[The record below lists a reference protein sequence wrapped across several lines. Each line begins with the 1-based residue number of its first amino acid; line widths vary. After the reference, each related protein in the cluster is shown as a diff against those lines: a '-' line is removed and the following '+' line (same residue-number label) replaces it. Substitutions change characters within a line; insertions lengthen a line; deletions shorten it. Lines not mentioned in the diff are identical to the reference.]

1 MPIFTSSSLEAS
13 DMTDANDTGD
23 AAGTGVEVPEE
34 VVAAARV
41 GADSA
46 QADAGRPAWVDAYTW
61 QALWK
66 VVAVALTTAALLVI
80 AWRVQHLL
88 RVLALSV
95 FFALAIIPAVK
106 YIHERWGWKRGA
118 AVGAIYAATLVF
130 LVLMVVVL
138 IPGIANFAGE
148 VSANGDTWVNS
159 ANSWAQD
166 TFGTTL
172 IDEGSGSTAASDAD
186 SALAGW
192 ADNIL
197 GFASSGIGLI
207 FDLATM
213 ALFTFYF
220 AADAPRIQRA
230 LLSRMPPHRQQV
242 AGWVWDTA
250 ITQTGGY
257 FYSRM
262 LLVVI
267 NGGLFFVAM
276 LLVGMPLVYA
286 LPLSVFE
293 GFVAEFIPAIG
304 TYLGAAVPIL
314 ISLVVAGLGAAV
326 ILLVWVL
333 IYQQLENYWL
343 SPRISAQTME
353 INGGV
358 AFGAALAGGAIAG
371 PMGAFVSLPFA
382 ALITS
387 IVKNSSRTTYRV
399 VYQSKYA
406 SPQADTPTGQDA
418 APSPAMAD
426 AEDQVTIAT

>member
-1 MPIFTSSSLEAS
+1 
-13 DMTDANDTGD
+13 MTESND
-23 AAGTGVEVPEE
+23 AADAGVEVPDE

-46 QADAGRPAWVDAYTW
+46 QVDAGRPAWVDGYTW

-66 VVAVALTTAALLVI
+66 VVVVALTTAALLAI

-88 RVLALSV
+88 RILALSV

-118 AVGAIYAATLVF
+118 AVGAIYVATLVF

-148 VSANGDTWVNS
+148 VSANGDTWVTN

-166 TFGTTL
+166 TLGTTL
-172 IDEGSGSTAASDAD
+172 FDQGSGSAAASDAD
-186 SALAGW
+186 AALSGW

-220 AADAPRIQRA
+220 AADAPRIERA

-242 AGWVWDTA
+242 AGWVWDSA

-314 ISLVVAGLGAAV
+314 ITVVVAGLGPAV

-343 SPRISAQTME
+343 SPRISAKTME

-387 IVKNSSRTTYRV
+387 IVKNTTKTTYNV
-399 VYQSKYA
+399 VYQSKYTA
-406 SPQADTPTGQDA
+406 ADTPPGQTQATPPAITDA
-418 APSPAMAD
+418 AAG
-426 AEDQVTIAT
+426 DQTTTAT